1 MSASEDD
8 IGSQFMEHKV
18 ASEDEAAYNQ
28 EMARLLGSVAAGA
41 ETSSGHRD
49 IATMSNV
56 SH

>member
-28 EMARLLGSVAAGA
+28 EMERRSWGRNQLRAS
-41 ETSSGHRD
+41 
-49 IATMSNV
+49 
-56 SH
+56 